1 MNKKPIHVSL
11 VVFPECDPSIV
22 YGVFDTLWAAG
33 RDFDGL
39 PDAPALFEPRI
50 VSSESGPIK
59 LVTGVSILPQDN
71 VDDLDRTDVVFVPN
85 VMVTKPEHL
94 RALDRKLLAWIKRMH
109 LNGSQVY
116 AACGGSLVL
125 AEAGLLEG
133 QQATTHWTYAPLFR
147 QQFPGTTLHVERLLV
162 QTGDG
167 HSIACAG
174 GASSWQDLALLLV
187 AKHGGIAEA
196 IKMSKLFL
204 YQWHRDGQLP
214 YASMIQNVNHG
225 DAIILQCQEW
235 IAQNYDRADV
245 VASLVKQSGLPKRSF
260 DRRFKAA
267 TGYAPLA
274 YIQALRIEEAKQALE
289 TGDGTVEEIGRQV
302 GYEDASSFRRLFRRL
317 AGISPHEYRRKL
329 TPPGVVQNA
338 GKSVVQQ

>member
-1 MNKKPIHVSL
+1 MKRNSIHVSL
-11 VVFPECDPSIV
+11 VVFPECDPSIL

-33 RDFDGL
+33 RDFDMPGE
-39 PDAPALFEPRI
+39 APAVFEPRI
-50 VSSESGPIK
+50 VGAESGPVK
-59 LVTGVSILPQDN
+59 LVTGVSIIPQDK
-71 VDDLDRTDVVFVPN
+71 VDDLNQTDVVFVPN
-85 VMVTKPEHL
+85 VMVNSPEAL
-94 RALDRKLLAWIKRMH
+94 RALDRKLLDWIKRMH
-109 LNGSQVY
+109 LNGSQIY

-162 QTGDG
+162 QTGSG
-167 HSIACAG
+167 HSIACSG

-187 AKHGGIAEA
+187 AKHAGTPEA
-196 IKMSKLFL
+196 IRLSKLFL

-225 DAIILQCQEW
+225 DSTILKSQEW
-235 IAQNYDRADV
+235 IAQHYDRTDV
-245 VASLVKQSGLPKRSF
+245 VAKLVKQSGLPKRTF

-289 TGDGTVEEIGRQV
+289 TTDGTVEEIGRQV
-302 GYEDASSFRRLFRRL
+302 GYEDAGSFRRLFRRL
-317 AGISPHEYRRKL
+317 AGIRPREYRRKL
-329 TPPGVVQNA
+329 TPP
-338 GKSVVQQ
+338 SVVRNAC

>member
-1 MNKKPIHVSL
+1 MNKKPFHVSL

-33 RDFDGL
+33 RDFEALSDAL
-39 PDAPALFEPRI
+39 PLFEPRI
-50 VSSESGPIK
+50 VSSDNGPIK

-71 VDDLDRTDVVFVPN
+71 VDDLERTDVVFVPN
-85 VMVTKPEHL
+85 VVVTKPEHL
-94 RALDRKLLAWIKRMH
+94 RALDRKLLDWIKRMH

-162 QTGDG
+162 QTGNG

-187 AKHGGIAEA
+187 AKHGGTPKRSGCRSCFSINGIATDSFP
-196 IKMSKLFL
+196 M
-204 YQWHRDGQLP
+204 
-214 YASMIQNVNHG
+214 
-225 DAIILQCQEW
+225 
-235 IAQNYDRADV
+235 RAWFKTSIT
-245 VASLVKQSGLPKRSF
+245 ATPSSSSLRSGLPCI
-260 DRRFKAA
+260 
-267 TGYAPLA
+267 T
-274 YIQALRIEEAKQALE
+274 
-289 TGDGTVEEIGRQV
+289 IGRMLLQ
-302 GYEDASSFRRLFRRL
+302 DL
-317 AGISPHEYRRKL
+317 
-329 TPPGVVQNA
+329 
-338 GKSVVQQ
+338 